1 LSDAVLSDAVV
12 SDAVVLAAVMADAVV
27 SAAGEPAIRFS
38 ADRDA
43 PSARVRGVVVNRA
56 ASAAS
61 VAETGV
67 RAAGPLDSERTRDL
81 TDVVVRS
88 AVAGVTDSIAAET
101 AVGAAPVPAGEAAG
115 VGEAT
120 EATDTAA
127 ARGTAGTLAALGK
140 NPPNR
145 SEIAVR
151 TASSTDCRLL
161 VMTVETD
168 ARRTAGNALV
178 TAVI

>member
-1 LSDAVLSDAVV
+1 
-12 SDAVVLAAVMADAVV
+12 MADAVV
-27 SAAGEPAIRFS
+27 SAAVEAAIRFS

-43 PSARVRGVVVNRA
+43 PSARVRGVVVNRTV
-56 ASAAS
+56 SARS
-61 VAETGV
+61 VAEADV
-67 RAAGPLDSERTRDL
+67 RAAESLDSEPTRDL

-88 AVAGVTDSIAAET
+88 AIAGVADSIAAET
-101 AVGAAPVPAGEAAG
+101 AVGAASVPVAEAAG
-115 VGEAT
+115 VGEATRATGAT

-127 ARGTAGTLAALGK
+127 ARGTAGTLAARGK
-140 NPPNR
+140 NPLNR

-161 VMTVETD
+161 LTTVETD
-168 ARRTAGNALV
+168 ARRTAGSALV